1 MISVESISNKI
12 QMLPPASRK
21 KVLDYVD
28 SLLETPVDLTPQER
42 AQLWVEFVNSHADN
56 HVVLL
61 DDSREAI
68 YED

>member
-1 MISVESISNKI
+1 
-12 QMLPPASRK
+12 MLPPTSRK

-28 SLLETPVDLTPQER
+28 SLLEKPAELTPEER
-42 AQLWVEFVNSHADN
+42 IAAFKELVQRHKDDP
-56 HVVLL
+56 VVVL